1 MKHLSICTMLLAAM
15 TLAGC
20 SNDKDGTTPDDLQVS
35 VIKGLETLTIEQL
48 TGTAWEE
55 SERCQVLADGTLGP
69 NLLQDLSTPDIF
81 RNGRSHGVHRIERSR
96 HVLLVGGV

>member
-1 MKHLSICTMLLAAM
+1 MLLAAM
-15 TLAGC
+15 TLTGC

-35 VIKGLETLTIEQL
+35 AIKGLETLTIEQL

-69 NLLQDLSTPDIF
+69 NLLQDRLGTSP
-81 RNGRSHGVHRIERSR
+81 RRIYFGTAEATEFIASSGA
-96 HVLLVGGV
+96 VMYY